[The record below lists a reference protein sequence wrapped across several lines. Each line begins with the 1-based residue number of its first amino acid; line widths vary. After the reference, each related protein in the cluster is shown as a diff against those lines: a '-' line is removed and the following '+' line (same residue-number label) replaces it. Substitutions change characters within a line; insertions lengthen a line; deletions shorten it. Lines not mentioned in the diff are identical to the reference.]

1 MPQPTEAQG
10 APDPADTPDTPDEL
24 VGPLERGLAVLRVM
38 AAGPEVRHRPGDLA
52 RTTGLARSTID
63 RVATTLVRLGV
74 LRTEGRD
81 LLLAPGAA
89 ELGNAYL
96 ASCGLPEL
104 LGPHAVALA
113 DALDES
119 VSLAVPD
126 GDGVRFLAQ
135 ATRRRAMAISF
146 RTGDLL
152 PAERCAPGALFA
164 ARWDAADLEGWRA
177 RRAKDPLDTGFPS
190 VPPRPASPADEVETE
205 FLDRVR
211 QARETGLAVDDQLI
225 EPGLLAVTLPV
236 RGPDGAVVCAV
247 SVVSHTSRHS
257 AATLTE
263 TAVPPLRRAVA
274 AMEEALAAAREQEEA
289 PGGAPASAPT
299 ASAPALKEE
308 LGSGFLQSLA
318 RGLDVL
324 RAFGSVRGPVR
335 LSELARLTGLPRATA
350 RRSLITLRHLGYVR
364 EEADGFLVLPRVLEL
379 GYARLSGLSLP
390 EIATP
395 HLVALVLRVHESASV
410 AVLDGDDIRY
420 VARVAST
427 RIMHIDIT
435 VGTRLPAYATSMG
448 RVLLAALPEAE
459 RAARLGRIT
468 PEALTPHTVTTREGL
483 DETVTATAAR
493 GYGWV
498 EQELEEGLRS
508 LAVAVTDGAG
518 RVVAAVNVA
527 LHAGRATPEES
538 LAALLPPLRETA
550 ALISAD
556 LAAVG
561 RFSPVTTG

>member
-1 MPQPTEAQG
+1 MPQTAEAEG
-10 APDPADTPDTPDEL
+10 APDEL
-24 VGPLERGLAVLRVM
+24 VGPLDRGLAVLRAM
-38 AAGPEVRHRPGDLA
+38 ASGPDVRHRPGDLA

-63 RVATTLVRLGV
+63 RIATTLVRLGV

-104 LGPHAVALA
+104 LGSHAAALA
-113 DALDES
+113 DALDAS

-126 GDGVRFLAQ
+126 GDGVRFLTQ
-135 ATRRRAMAISF
+135 ATRRRAMATSF
-146 RTGDLL
+146 RPGGLL

-164 ARWDAADLEGWRA
+164 AGWDATDRARWRA
-177 RRAKDPLDTGFPS
+177 RRAQDPPDTGLS
-190 VPPRPASPADEVETE
+190 SAPPDEAEAG
-205 FLDRVR
+205 FLERVR
-211 QARETGLAVDDQLI
+211 EAGESGMAVDDQIL
-225 EPGLLAVTLPV
+225 EPGLLSVALPV
-236 RGPDGAVVCAV
+236 RGPGGAVVCAV
-247 SVVSHTSRHS
+247 GVASHTSRHS
-257 AATLTE
+257 AGSLVEQAL
-263 TAVPPLRRAVA
+263 PPLRRAVA
-274 AMEEALAAAREQEEA
+274 AMEAALAAAPVGAA
-289 PGGAPASAPT
+289 PAGGAPAPVAV
-299 ASAPALKEE
+299 LKEE

-364 EEADGFLVLPRVLEL
+364 EEPGGFVVLPRVLEL
-379 GYARLSGLSLP
+379 GHTRLSGLSLP

-395 HLVALVLRVHESASV
+395 HLVDLVLRVQESASV

-420 VARVAST
+420 VARVAGT

-448 RVLLAALPEAE
+448 RVLLGALPGEERAE
-459 RAARLGRIT
+459 RLRRIT
-468 PEALTPHTVTTREGL
+468 PSALTPYTVTTREGL
-483 DETVTATAAR
+483 DEVVAATAAR

-508 LAVAVTDGAG
+508 LAVAVTDREG
-518 RVVAAVNVA
+518 RAIAAVNVA
-527 LHAGRATPEES
+527 LHAGRSTPEES
-538 LAALLPPLRETA
+538 LTTLLPALRETA
-550 ALISAD
+550 GRISGD
-556 LAAVG
+556 VAAVG
-561 RFSPVTTG
+561 RFSSVPTG

>member
-1 MPQPTEAQG
+1 MPQPTEATG
-10 APDPADTPDTPDEL
+10 APDEL
-24 VGPLERGLAVLRVM
+24 VGPLERGLSVLRVM
-38 AAGPEVRHRPGDLA
+38 AAGPDVRHRPGDLA
-52 RTTGLARSTID
+52 RTTGLARSTVD

-74 LRTEGRD
+74 LRAEGRD

-89 ELGNAYL
+89 SLGNAYL
-96 ASCGLPEL
+96 ASCGVPDL

-119 VSLAVPD
+119 VSVAVPD

-146 RTGDLL
+146 RAGDLL
-152 PAERCAPGALFA
+152 PAERCAHGALFA
-164 ARWDAADLEGWRA
+164 AEWNEDDHERWRVRHAE
-177 RRAKDPLDTGFPS
+177 DPLDTGFPS
-190 VPPRPASPADEVETE
+190 VPPRPADHDPAAVEAG
-205 FLDRVR
+205 FLHRVR
-211 QARETGLAVDDQLI
+211 EARESGVAVDDQLI
-225 EPGLLAVTLPV
+225 EPGLLSVALPV

-247 SVVSHTSRHS
+247 GVVSHTSRHS
-257 AATLTE
+257 AGSLTE
-263 TAVPPLRRAVA
+263 QALPPLRLAVA
-274 AMEEALAAAREQEEA
+274 AMEAALAAPPAAPPAAGPA
-289 PGGAPASAPT
+289 PGSGG
-299 ASAPALKEE
+299 ALKEE

-335 LSELARLTGLPRATA
+335 LSALARLTGLPRATA

-364 EEADGFLVLPRVLEL
+364 ETPDGFLVLPRVLEL

-395 HLVALVLRVHESASV
+395 HLVALVPRVHESASV

-448 RVLLAALPEAE
+448 RVLLGALPAAARAE
-459 RAARLGRIT
+459 RLGRIT
-468 PEALTPHTVTTREGL
+468 PEALTPRTVTSPEGL
-483 DETVTATAAR
+483 DEAVAATAAR

-518 RVVAAVNVA
+518 RTVAAVNVA
-527 LHAGRATPEES
+527 LHASRATPEAS
-538 LAALLPPLRETA
+538 LAAILPPLRETA

-561 RFSPVTTG
+561 RFSRVATG

>member
-1 MPQPTEAQG
+1 
-10 APDPADTPDTPDEL
+10 
-24 VGPLERGLAVLRVM
+24 
-38 AAGPEVRHRPGDLA
+38 
-52 RTTGLARSTID
+52 
-63 RVATTLVRLGV
+63 
-74 LRTEGRD
+74 
-81 LLLAPGAA
+81 
-89 ELGNAYL
+89 
-96 ASCGLPEL
+96 
-104 LGPHAVALA
+104 
-113 DALDES
+113 
-119 VSLAVPD
+119 
-126 GDGVRFLAQ
+126 
-135 ATRRRAMAISF
+135 
-146 RTGDLL
+146 
-152 PAERCAPGALFA
+152 
-164 ARWDAADLEGWRA
+164 
-177 RRAKDPLDTGFPS
+177 
-190 VPPRPASPADEVETE
+190 
-205 FLDRVR
+205 
-211 QARETGLAVDDQLI
+211 VDDQLI
-225 EPGLLAVTLPV
+225 EPGLLAVALPV

-257 AATLTE
+257 AASLTE
-263 TAVPPLRRAVA
+263 QALPPLRRAVT
-274 AMEEALAAAREQEEA
+274 AMERALAEPEPAEAAPAGPAPA
-289 PGGAPASAPT
+289 PGSE
-299 ASAPALKEE
+299 LKEE

-324 RAFGSVRGPVR
+324 RAFGSVRGPAR

-350 RRSLITLRHLGYVR
+350 RRSLITLRLLGYVR
-364 EEADGFLVLPRVLEL
+364 EEPDGFLVLPRVLEL

-420 VARVAST
+420 VARVAGT

-448 RVLLAALPEAE
+448 RVLLGALPGAE

-468 PEALTPHTVTTREGL
+468 PEALTPHTVTTHEGL
-483 DETVTATAAR
+483 DEAVATTAAR

-508 LAVAVTDGAG
+508 LAVAVTDGTG

-550 ALISAD
+550 AQISAD
-556 LAAVG
+556 LSAVG
-561 RFSPVTTG
+561 RFSRVPSA

>member
-1 MPQPTEAQG
+1 MPQTAEAEG
-10 APDPADTPDTPDEL
+10 AAPDEL
-24 VGPLERGLAVLRVM
+24 VGPLERGLAVLR
-38 AAGPEVRHRPGDLA
+38 AIASGPDVRHRPGDLA

-63 RVATTLVRLGV
+63 RIATTLVRLGV

-104 LGPHAVALA
+104 LGPHAAALA
-113 DALDES
+113 DALDAS

-126 GDGVRFLAQ
+126 RDGVRFLTQ
-135 ATRRRAMAISF
+135 VTRRRAMATSF
-146 RTGDLL
+146 RPGGLL

-164 ARWDAADLEGWRA
+164 AGWDAADRERWRA
-177 RRAKDPLDTGFPS
+177 RPVQDPPDTGSAS
-190 VPPRPASPADEVETE
+190 VPPDEVEAE
-205 FLDRVR
+205 FLERVR
-211 QARETGLAVDDQLI
+211 EAGESGMAVDDQIL
-225 EPGLLAVTLPV
+225 EPGLLSVALPV
-236 RGPDGAVVCAV
+236 RGPAGAVVCAV
-247 SVVSHTSRHS
+247 GVVSHTSRHS
-257 AATLTE
+257 AESLVEQAL
-263 TAVPPLRRAVA
+263 PPLRRAVT
-274 AMEEALAAAREQEEA
+274 AMEAALTAAPVGAA
-289 PGGAPASAPT
+289 PAGGAPAPVAV
-299 ASAPALKEE
+299 LKEE

-324 RAFGSVRGPVR
+324 RAFGSVQGPVR

-364 EEADGFLVLPRVLEL
+364 EEPGGFVVLPRVLEL
-379 GYARLSGLSLP
+379 GHTRLSGLNLP

-395 HLVALVLRVHESASV
+395 HLVDLVLRVQESASV

-420 VARVAST
+420 VARVAGT

-448 RVLLAALPEAE
+448 RVLLGALPGEERAE
-459 RAARLGRIT
+459 RLRRIT
-468 PEALTPHTVTTREGL
+468 PSALTPYTVTTREGL
-483 DETVTATAAR
+483 DEAVAATAAR

-508 LAVAVTDGAG
+508 LAVAVTDREG
-518 RVVAAVNVA
+518 RAIAAVNVA
-527 LHAGRATPEES
+527 LHAGRTTPEES
-538 LAALLPPLRETA
+538 LATLLPALRETA
-550 ALISAD
+550 GRISGD
-556 LAAVG
+556 VAAVG
-561 RFSPVTTG
+561 RFSSVPTG

>member
-1 MPQPTEAQG
+1 MPQTAEAGG
-10 APDPADTPDTPDEL
+10 APDEL
-24 VGPLERGLAVLRVM
+24 VGPLERGLAVLRAM
-38 AAGPEVRHRPGDLA
+38 ASGPDVRHRPGDLA

-63 RVATTLVRLGV
+63 RIATTLVRLGV

-104 LGPHAVALA
+104 LGPQAAALA
-113 DALDES
+113 DALDAS

-126 GDGVRFLAQ
+126 RDGVRFLTQ
-135 ATRRRAMAISF
+135 ATRRRAMATSF
-146 RTGDLL
+146 RPGGLL

-164 ARWDAADLEGWRA
+164 AEWGETDRERWRA
-177 RRAKDPLDTGFPS
+177 RRAQDPPDTGSAS
-190 VPPRPASPADEVETE
+190 VPPDEVEAG
-205 FLDRVR
+205 FLERVR
-211 QARETGLAVDDQLI
+211 EAGESGMAVDDQLL
-225 EPGLLAVTLPV
+225 EPGLLSVALPV
-236 RGPDGAVVCAV
+236 RGPAGAVVCAV
-247 SVVSHTSRHS
+247 SVVSHTNRHS
-257 AATLTE
+257 AASLVE
-263 TAVPPLRRAVA
+263 QALPPLRRAVA
-274 AMEEALAAAREQEEA
+274 AMEAALSAAPVGAVPA
-289 PGGAPASAPT
+289 GGAPAPVAV
-299 ASAPALKEE
+299 LKEE

-335 LSELARLTGLPRATA
+335 LSGLARLTGLPRATA

-364 EEADGFLVLPRVLEL
+364 EEPGGFVVLPRVLEL
-379 GYARLSGLSLP
+379 GHTRLSGLSLP

-395 HLVALVLRVHESASV
+395 HLVDLVLRVQESASV

-420 VARVAST
+420 VARVAGT

-448 RVLLAALPEAE
+448 RVLLGALPGEERAE
-459 RAARLGRIT
+459 RLRRIT
-468 PEALTPHTVTTREGL
+468 PSALTPYTVTTREGL
-483 DETVTATAAR
+483 DEVVAATAAR

-508 LAVAVTDGAG
+508 LAVAVTDRGG
-518 RVVAAVNVA
+518 RAIAAVNVA

-538 LAALLPPLRETA
+538 LTTLLPALRETA
-550 ALISAD
+550 GRISGD
-556 LAAVG
+556 VAAVG
-561 RFSPVTTG
+561 RFSSVPTG

>member
-1 MPQPTEAQG
+1 LRDAGFPS
-10 APDPADTPDTPDEL
+10 
-24 VGPLERGLAVLRVM
+24 GP
-38 AAGPEVRHRPGDLA
+38 PRP
-52 RTTGLARSTID
+52 
-63 RVATTLVRLGV
+63 
-74 LRTEGRD
+74 
-81 LLLAPGAA
+81 PGAA
-89 ELGNAYL
+89 PA
-96 ASCGLPEL
+96 PE
-104 LGPHAVALA
+104 
-113 DALDES
+113 
-119 VSLAVPD
+119 
-126 GDGVRFLAQ
+126 
-135 ATRRRAMAISF
+135 
-146 RTGDLL
+146 
-152 PAERCAPGALFA
+152 
-164 ARWDAADLEGWRA
+164 
-177 RRAKDPLDTGFPS
+177 
-190 VPPRPASPADEVETE
+190 EVEAG

-211 QARETGLAVDDQLI
+211 EARASGLAVDDQLI
-225 EPGLLAVTLPV
+225 EPGLLAVALPV
-236 RGPDGAVVCAV
+236 WGPDGTVVCAV

-257 AATLTE
+257 AASLT
-263 TAVPPLRRAVA
+263 ARALPPLRRAVT
-274 AMEEALAAAREQEEA
+274 AMEAALAAAPAAA
-289 PGGAPASAPT
+289 PAGGAPAPAAGPAPTAGVPEASETAPAPTEPTSVPT
-299 ASAPALKEE
+299 ASAPVAGAVLKEE

-335 LSELARLTGLPRATA
+335 LAELARLTGLPRATA

-364 EEADGFLVLPRVLEL
+364 EEPDGFLVLPRVLEL
-379 GYARLSGLSLP
+379 GYARLSGLTLP

-420 VARVAST
+420 VARVAGT

-448 RVLLAALPEAE
+448 RVLLGALPAAE
-459 RAARLGRIT
+459 RAARLDRIT
-468 PEALTPHTVTTREGL
+468 PEALTPRTLTTREGL
-483 DETVTATAAR
+483 DEAVAATAAR
-493 GYGWV
+493 GFGWV

-527 LHAGRATPEES
+527 LHAGRAAPEES